1 MVRLTVDLIAK
12 SRNHFKKK
20 RGLSFPEYL
29 RTLTH
34 LHFSNKDIEDIGDLS
49 MCRNLTVLYL
59 YDNQI
64 SNICNLSFA
73 YNLTHLYM
81 QNNSLTK
88 IDNLSNLNKLSKLYL
103 GGNKIAVVEGLNEL
117 TELKELHL
125 ENQRLGPGEKLLL
138 DPMTLRS
145 LATSLCVLN
154 INNNNIDDLRDLAV
168 LKVLQQFYAS
178 ENRLDNIEELED
190 VLSNWPKLV
199 QMDLNG
205 NPVCKKQKYRDR
217 LIIVCKKLVIL
228 DGREIKELTRQFL
241 INWKASKEAKKNNK
255 LILYPLKNDFS
266 LEQSQLCDPRNN
278 NSGMPRATLKTK
290 RLMLQS
296 GFFSDLALPF

>member
-34 LHFSNKDIEDIGDLS
+34 LHFSNKNIEEIGDLS
-49 MCRNLTVLYL
+49 MCRNLTVFYL

-81 QNNSLTK
+81 QNNNLTK
-88 IDNLSNLNKLSKLYL
+88 IDNLSNLKKLSKLYL

-117 TELKELHL
+117 TELRELHL
-125 ENQRLGPGEKLLL
+125 ENQRLVPGEKLLL
-138 DPMTLRS
+138 DPMTLHA

-154 INNNNIDDLRDLAV
+154 INDNNIDDIRDLAV
-168 LKVLQQFYAS
+168 LMELQQFSAS
-178 ENRLDNIEELED
+178 ENRLDNIEEIEN
-190 VLSNWPKLV
+190 VVTKWPKLV
-199 QMDLNG
+199 QMDLSG

-241 INWKASKEAKKNNK
+241 ISWKASKEAKKNNK
-255 LILYPLKNDFS
+255 QMLIPYPLINDFS
-266 LEQSQLCDPRNN
+266 LHQNQIYDPNHHSGNN
-278 NSGMPRATLKTK
+278 RMPLVTVKHK
-290 RLMLQS
+290 DW
-296 GFFSDLALPF
+296 GFL